1 MPSES
6 RIRDTELQR
15 RITQLLGNGNL
26 PRWMPARIGA
36 DHGDG
41 NVCVACDRQIAKEDI
56 EYEIHDDRTGRQLN
70 FHLDCC
76 AMWQTESTRAGHNHD
91 A

>member
-1 MPSES
+1 MLGRS
-6 RIRDTELQR
+6 RDTELQQLQR
-15 RITQLLGNGNL
+15 RIARLMGNGDL

-36 DHGDG
+36 DHGEG
-41 NVCVACDRQIAKEDI
+41 NVCVVCDRPIAKDDI
-56 EYEIHDDRTGRQLN
+56 EYEIHDDRTGRQWN

-76 AMWQTESTRAGHNHD
+76 AAWQTECTHGTDD